1 MRFDRIDVLLLEPN
15 PLLRRAI
22 RDALASMGVTNITA
36 LSVASELSSELHR
49 TAPDL
54 VICDGVAADSTTVQL
69 TRSIRHGFFGENP
82 FVTILTT
89 AESPSLALVRDVINS
104 GTDNLVRKPFCMQ
117 DVIDRVQA
125 AVDARKPFV
134 VTKDY
139 IGPCRR
145 HADRQDQSYPLIEV
159 PNTVRDKVTGLYDRE
174 QSLEDIRKARS
185 IVDEQKTSR
194 NAQFIS
200 AIAIQIARAAKDAN
214 TAHLGPILPH
224 VEHLDLAAGDM
235 RKRLAKSGESEV
247 AALCDSLL
255 TVVQKIRAD
264 NHAPDHKDIE
274 LLQGLAHAIF
284 MAYQPDSRI
293 AKYAE
298 NISTAIKGAKRYQ
311 VA

>member
-54 VICDGVAADSTTVQL
+54 VICDGVAADGTAVQL
-69 TRSIRHGFFGENP
+69 TRKIRHGFFGENP

-89 AESPSLALVRDVINS
+89 AESPSVALVRDVINS

-117 DVIDRVQA
+117 DVIDRVRA

-159 PNTVRDKVTGLYDRE
+159 PNTMRDKVTGLYDRE

-185 IVDEQKTSR
+185 IVDEHKTSR
-194 NAQFIS
+194 NVQFIS
-200 AIAIQIARAAKDAN
+200 ATAIQIAKAAKDPAR
-214 TAHLGPILPH
+214 LGPIMPH
-224 VEHLDLAAGDM
+224 VKYLNRAAADM

-247 AALCDSLL
+247 ASLCDSLL
-255 TVVQKIRAD
+255 TVIQKIRAND
-264 NHAPDHKDIE
+264 HAPDFKDIE
-274 LLQGLAHAIF
+274 LLQTLAHAIF

>member
-22 RDALASMGVTNITA
+22 RDALASMGVTNISA

-54 VICDGVAADSTTVQL
+54 VICDGVAADGTAVQL
-69 TRSIRHGFFGENP
+69 TRRIRHGFFGENP

-89 AESPSLALVRDVINS
+89 AESPSVALVRDVINS

-117 DVIDRVQA
+117 DVIDRVRA

-159 PNTVRDKVTGLYDRE
+159 PNTMRDKVTGLYDRE
-174 QSLEDIRKARS
+174 QSLEDIREARS
-185 IVDEQKTSR
+185 IVDEHKTSR
-194 NAQFIS
+194 NVQFIS
-200 AIAIQIARAAKDAN
+200 ATAIQIAKAAKDPAR
-214 TAHLGPILPH
+214 LGPISPH
-224 VEHLDLAAGDM
+224 VNYLNRAAGDM

-247 AALCDSLL
+247 ASLCDSLL
-255 TVVQKIRAD
+255 TVIQKIRAND
-264 NHAPDHKDIE
+264 HAPDFKDIE
-274 LLQGLAHAIF
+274 LLQTLAHATF